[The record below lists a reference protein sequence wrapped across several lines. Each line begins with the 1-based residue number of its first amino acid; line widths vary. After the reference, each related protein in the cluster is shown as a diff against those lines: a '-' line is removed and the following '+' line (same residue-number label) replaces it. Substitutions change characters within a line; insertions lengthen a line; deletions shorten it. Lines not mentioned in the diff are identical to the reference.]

1 MSFNRALFAK
11 LVRIKMAEED
21 LDCTETG
28 AILRV
33 SGATVSRISRKEGS
47 GTPDIETF
55 AKTCRWLEVN
65 PLEFITEE
73 GGDYE

>member
-28 AILRV
+28 TILRV
-33 SGATVSRISRKEGS
+33 SAATVSRMSRKEGA
-47 GTPDIETF
+47 GTPDLETF

-65 PLEFITEE
+65 PFEFITE
-73 GGDYE
+73 GDVDNE